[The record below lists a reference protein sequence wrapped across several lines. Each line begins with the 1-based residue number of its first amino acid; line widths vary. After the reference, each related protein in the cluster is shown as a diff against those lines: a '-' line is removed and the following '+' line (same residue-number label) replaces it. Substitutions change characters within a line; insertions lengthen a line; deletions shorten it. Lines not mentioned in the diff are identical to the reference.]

1 MSPEQDK
8 QEEVHLQHEAEHTQH
23 KEKVSVWGYL
33 TILFAAAFLL
43 LGLTLFMQIRN
54 QNEANNDL
62 TDSVNNLQSLG
73 NLVDQNNA
81 LLEKNQDLQ
90 KQVDE
95 LEKTLSEA
103 QAELKIQ
110 SSTSSEREQQLMAM
124 DWLWRIQRAYSRGA
138 GTEAKS
144 LAQAF
149 DASSLPASLP
159 KVALALTDGPSPA
172 DQYAALRAAMG
183 LETVQP

>member
-110 SSTSSEREQQLMAM
+110 SSTSSEREQQLIAM
-124 DWLWRIQRAYSRGA
+124 DWLWRIQRACPAARG
-138 GTEAKS
+138 TVP
-144 LAQAF
+144 LPWQA
-149 DASSLPASLP
+149 SQHSP
-159 KVALALTDGPSPA
+159 PSARSKYTCSPSVRCRP
-172 DQYAALRAAMG
+172 QPTQCTRRGLKPITAA
-183 LETVQP
+183 